1 MRLQRYFLAGLA
13 ALLPLVV
20 TLWVLA
26 WVYRQALWLF
36 GGLLGLL
43 GVAPPPWLSPLVP
56 LLGLAVAALFVVL
69 FGMLASH
76 WLGRRAVEA
85 VERLFVRVPLV
96 GEIYRATKQVAGGL
110 FGRSELQFSRPALIE
125 YPRKGIY
132 ALCFVVQPVGRRL
145 PPLSEGHAVVVV
157 PTSPVPASGF
167 VLVVPEEELVPL
179 AMGVDDAL
187 RFVVSVGFLLPEET
201 AADLAGGRL

>member
-1 MRLQRYFLAGLA
+1 MRLERYFLAGLA

-36 GGLLGLL
+36 GGLLGLFGL
-43 GVAPPPWLSPLVP
+43 APPPWLVPLVP
-56 LLGLAVAALFVVL
+56 LLGLAVAALLVVL
-69 FGMLASH
+69 FGMLVSH
-76 WLGRRAVEA
+76 WLGRRVVEA
-85 VERLFVRVPLV
+85 VERLFVRLPLV
-96 GEIYRATKQVAGGL
+96 GEIYRATKQVAGGI
-110 FGRSELQFSRPALIE
+110 FGKSELQFSRPALIE

-132 ALCFVVQPVGRRL
+132 ALCFVVQSVGRRL
-145 PPLSEGHAVVVV
+145 PPLPEGHVVVVV

-167 VLVVPEEELVPL
+167 VLVVPADELIPL
-179 AMGVDDAL
+179 ELGVDDAL

-201 AADLAGGRL
+201 AADLAGRQL